1 LEIGGKTM
9 SYENRKTK
17 RITDMKE
24 LSTAFDT
31 TKMRVMIESIAA
43 TGSAFGSNEDG
54 DIVFLNKRLVD
65 KVGLEMGDVVEA
77 HAIPNYEDKRD
88 SIPWRGVRVSMPRDA
103 VDTPNNLVEEVK
115 VRTSVELDQEILEHL
130 SDEEVSYW
138 TATDLAAAADTDTVT
153 VGNSCNRLFQQGR
166 IARAD
171 VHARPGQKRVSFFL
185 WALDVEGF
193 R

>member
-1 LEIGGKTM
+1 
-9 SYENRKTK
+9 
-17 RITDMKE
+17 MKE
-24 LSTAFDT
+24 LSTAFET

-77 HAIPNYEDKRD
+77 HAIPNYEDKRE
-88 SIPWRGVRVSMPRDA
+88 SIPWRGLRVSMPE
-103 VDTPNNLVEEVK
+103 VEEVK

-130 SDEEVSYW
+130 SEEEESYW
-138 TATDLAAAADTDTVT
+138 TATDLAAAADTDTVA
-153 VGNSCNRLFQQGR
+153 VSNSCNRLFQQGR
-166 IARAD
+166 IARAE
-171 VHARPGQKRVSFFL
+171 VHAQPGQKRVSFFL
-185 WALDVEGF
+185 WAKDIEGF